1 MSMSEISEDGDSGTD
16 FRTGYKREPGKRC
29 IYRFEDRQTDGLK
42 LCHPAWVKM
51 FD

>member
-16 FRTGYKREPGKRC
+16 FRTGYKREPGKRWV
-29 IYRFEDRQTDGLK
+29 YRFEDRQTDGQK
-42 LCHPAWVKM
+42 LGRQAWVKT